1 VLTPAP
7 PAGQKR
13 LTNIAVVRFKTQ
25 GLRFEVA
32 CYRNTVVAWRNKMCA
47 AAHCRC
53 SSLLLT
59 ASASALRSEKDL
71 DNVLQSTTIY
81 SNVSKARGTPA
92 SRRL

>member
-1 VLTPAP
+1 VLTLAP

-32 CYRNTVVAWRNKMCA
+32 CYRNTVVAWRNKMRA
-47 AAHCRC
+47 AAPCRSAAC
-53 SSLLLT
+53 VLT
-59 ASASALRSEKDL
+59 ASAPALRSEKDL

-81 SNVSKARGTPA
+81 SNVSKVRSCPA
-92 SRRL
+92 SCRL